1 MDHEVSRTVSI
12 PYLRFAMKSLLTK
25 PAVLFLLALVVIAAA
40 APLLVLDTSEHAN
53 SMDLNRAFLAPFSSS
68 DQGIHLLGTD
78 KFGRD
83 HFSRVILGSRISLGV
98 GVVAVAVS
106 LIIGIPVGAFAGYF
120 GGKID
125 AALSWV
131 MSVIW
136 SVPTLLLVI
145 ALTFVLGKGIV
156 QVFIA
161 VGLTMWVEVAR
172 IVRGQF
178 FSEKKKEYVEAAK
191 VLGFSQLHIIFREIL
206 PNTIGPLTVICA
218 TNFASALLI
227 ESGLSFL
234 GIGAQ
239 PPLPSWGSMIRDYYP
254 YLITGQ
260 GHLALVPGTLISLT
274 VLSLNVIST
283 YLKSDS

>member
-1 MDHEVSRTVSI
+1 MKRL
-12 PYLRFAMKSLLTK
+12 LRH
-25 PAVLFLLALVVIAAA
+25 PAFYFLLALCVAALS
-40 APLLVLDTSEHAN
+40 APLIALDTAPHAN
-53 SMDLNRAFLAPFSSS
+53 TMNLEEAFLSPGVSTER
-68 DQGIHLLGTD
+68 GVHLLGTD

-98 GVVAVAVS
+98 GVVAVFVS
-106 LIIGIPVGAFAGYF
+106 LLIGIPVGAVAGYF

-125 AALSWV
+125 ALLSWL
-131 MSVIW
+131 MSVLW
-136 SVPTLLLVI
+136 SIPTLLLVI

-178 FSEKKKEYVEAAK
+178 FSEKNKEYVEASR
-191 VLGFSQLHIIFREIL
+191 VLGFSTTHIIFREIL
-206 PNTIGPLTVICA
+206 PNTLGPLAVICA

-260 GHLALVPGTLISLT
+260 GHLALVPGLLISLT
-274 VLSLNVIST
+274 VLSLNALSSV
-283 YLKSDS
+283 LKSS

>member
-1 MDHEVSRTVSI
+1 MKRL
-12 PYLRFAMKSLLTK
+12 LRH
-25 PAVLFLLALVVIAAA
+25 PAFYFLLALCVAALS
-40 APLLVLDTSEHAN
+40 APLIALDTAPHAN
-53 SMDLNRAFLAPFSSS
+53 TMNLEEAFLSPGVSTER
-68 DQGIHLLGTD
+68 GVHLLGTD

-83 HFSRVILGSRISLGV
+83 QFSRVILGSRISLGV
-98 GVVAVAVS
+98 GVVAVFVS
-106 LIIGIPVGAFAGYF
+106 LLIGIPVGAVAGYF

-125 AALSWV
+125 ALLSWL
-131 MSVIW
+131 MSVLW
-136 SVPTLLLVI
+136 SIPTLLLVI

-178 FSEKKKEYVEAAK
+178 FSEKNKEYVEASR
-191 VLGFSQLHIIFREIL
+191 VLGFSTTHIIFREIL
-206 PNTIGPLTVICA
+206 PNTLGPLAVICA

-260 GHLALVPGTLISLT
+260 GHLALVPGLLISLT
-274 VLSLNVIST
+274 VLSLNALSSV
-283 YLKSDS
+283 LKSS